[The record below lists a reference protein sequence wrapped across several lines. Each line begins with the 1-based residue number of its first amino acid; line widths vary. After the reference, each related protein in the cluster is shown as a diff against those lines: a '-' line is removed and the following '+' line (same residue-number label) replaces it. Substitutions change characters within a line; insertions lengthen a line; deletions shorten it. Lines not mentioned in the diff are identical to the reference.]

1 MDPVEFEAYIK
12 SLPIQLCAPEFRNAY
27 ATIKNY
33 ANRIPNQ
40 EYIDALA
47 VTRLLKA
54 ARTPGV
60 SFMPAGSSGRGALVH
75 FVTSFVTRFVT
86 GSGIFVTGCCASSSS
101 RICGQYVTAEIQGL
115 ENFADRKK
123 VVTEWLHND
132 EESYDTL
139 ADFFERLF
147 VREDGKTQAILAYF
161 RELYGVDE
169 EEQPTDHSEAAT
181 AGAYNVTGENATV
194 IGQQNVGLNAEFVQD
209 LLAAKDKQINRLLD
223 ILAKTNG
230 QAAE

>member
-1 MDPVEFEAYIK
+1 MV
-12 SLPIQLCAPEFRNAY
+12 
-27 ATIKNY
+27 TINK
-33 ANRIPNQ
+33 
-40 EYIDALA
+40 E
-47 VTRLLKA
+47 
-54 ARTPGV
+54 
-60 SFMPAGSSGRGALVH
+60 
-75 FVTSFVTRFVT
+75 
-86 GSGIFVTGCCASSSS
+86 
-101 RICGQYVTAEIQGL
+101 GQKYMAEIQGL

-161 RELYGVDE
+161 RELHGVDE
-169 EEQPTDHSEAAT
+169 EGQPTDHSEAAT

>member
-1 MDPVEFEAYIK
+1 MV
-12 SLPIQLCAPEFRNAY
+12 
-27 ATIKNY
+27 TINK
-33 ANRIPNQ
+33 
-40 EYIDALA
+40 
-47 VTRLLKA
+47 V
-54 ARTPGV
+54 
-60 SFMPAGSSGRGALVH
+60 
-75 FVTSFVTRFVT
+75 
-86 GSGIFVTGCCASSSS
+86 
-101 RICGQYVTAEIQGL
+101 GQKYMAEIQGL

>member
-1 MDPVEFEAYIK
+1 MV
-12 SLPIQLCAPEFRNAY
+12 
-27 ATIKNY
+27 TINK
-33 ANRIPNQ
+33 
-40 EYIDALA
+40 E
-47 VTRLLKA
+47 
-54 ARTPGV
+54 
-60 SFMPAGSSGRGALVH
+60 
-75 FVTSFVTRFVT
+75 
-86 GSGIFVTGCCASSSS
+86 
-101 RICGQYVTAEIQGL
+101 GQKYMAEIQGL

-139 ADFFERLF
+139 DDFFERLF
-147 VREDGKTQAILAYF
+147 VREDGKAQAILAYF
-161 RELYGVDE
+161 RELNGVDE

>member
-1 MDPVEFEAYIK
+1 M
-12 SLPIQLCAPEFRNAY
+12 
-27 ATIKNY
+27 
-33 ANRIPNQ
+33 
-40 EYIDALA
+40 
-47 VTRLLKA
+47 VTTNKE
-54 ARTPGV
+54 
-60 SFMPAGSSGRGALVH
+60 
-75 FVTSFVTRFVT
+75 
-86 GSGIFVTGCCASSSS
+86 
-101 RICGQYVTAEIQGL
+101 GQKYMAEIQGL

-161 RELYGVDE
+161 RELYGADE

-209 LLAAKDKQINRLLD
+209 LLAAKDKKINRLLD

>member
-1 MDPVEFEAYIK
+1 M
-12 SLPIQLCAPEFRNAY
+12 
-27 ATIKNY
+27 ATINK
-33 ANRIPNQ
+33 
-40 EYIDALA
+40 E
-47 VTRLLKA
+47 
-54 ARTPGV
+54 
-60 SFMPAGSSGRGALVH
+60 
-75 FVTSFVTRFVT
+75 
-86 GSGIFVTGCCASSSS
+86 
-101 RICGQYVTAEIQGL
+101 GQKYMAEIQGL

-169 EEQPTDHSEAAT
+169 EEQPTDHSEAAAAGAYNVT
-181 AGAYNVTGENATV
+181 GEAATVGAYNVTGENATV

-209 LLAAKDKQINRLLD
+209 LLAAKDNQINRLLD

>member
-1 MDPVEFEAYIK
+1 MV
-12 SLPIQLCAPEFRNAY
+12 
-27 ATIKNY
+27 TINK
-33 ANRIPNQ
+33 
-40 EYIDALA
+40 E
-47 VTRLLKA
+47 
-54 ARTPGV
+54 
-60 SFMPAGSSGRGALVH
+60 
-75 FVTSFVTRFVT
+75 
-86 GSGIFVTGCCASSSS
+86 
-101 RICGQYVTAEIQGL
+101 GQKYMAEIQGL

-132 EESYDTL
+132 EENYDTL

>member
-1 MDPVEFEAYIK
+1 MV
-12 SLPIQLCAPEFRNAY
+12 
-27 ATIKNY
+27 TINK
-33 ANRIPNQ
+33 
-40 EYIDALA
+40 E
-47 VTRLLKA
+47 
-54 ARTPGV
+54 
-60 SFMPAGSSGRGALVH
+60 
-75 FVTSFVTRFVT
+75 
-86 GSGIFVTGCCASSSS
+86 
-101 RICGQYVTAEIQGL
+101 GQKYLAEIQRL

>member
-1 MDPVEFEAYIK
+1 MV
-12 SLPIQLCAPEFRNAY
+12 
-27 ATIKNY
+27 TINK
-33 ANRIPNQ
+33 
-40 EYIDALA
+40 E
-47 VTRLLKA
+47 
-54 ARTPGV
+54 
-60 SFMPAGSSGRGALVH
+60 
-75 FVTSFVTRFVT
+75 
-86 GSGIFVTGCCASSSS
+86 
-101 RICGQYVTAEIQGL
+101 GQKYMAEIQGL

-223 ILAKTNG
+223 ILANTNG

>member
-1 MDPVEFEAYIK
+1 MV
-12 SLPIQLCAPEFRNAY
+12 
-27 ATIKNY
+27 TINK
-33 ANRIPNQ
+33 
-40 EYIDALA
+40 E
-47 VTRLLKA
+47 
-54 ARTPGV
+54 
-60 SFMPAGSSGRGALVH
+60 
-75 FVTSFVTRFVT
+75 
-86 GSGIFVTGCCASSSS
+86 
-101 RICGQYVTAEIQGL
+101 GQKYMAEIQGL

-169 EEQPTDHSEAAT
+169 EEQPTNHSEAAT

>member
-1 MDPVEFEAYIK
+1 MV
-12 SLPIQLCAPEFRNAY
+12 
-27 ATIKNY
+27 TINK
-33 ANRIPNQ
+33 
-40 EYIDALA
+40 E
-47 VTRLLKA
+47 
-54 ARTPGV
+54 
-60 SFMPAGSSGRGALVH
+60 
-75 FVTSFVTRFVT
+75 
-86 GSGIFVTGCCASSSS
+86 
-101 RICGQYVTAEIQGL
+101 GQKYMAEIQGL

-139 ADFFERLF
+139 DDFFERLF

>member
-1 MDPVEFEAYIK
+1 MV
-12 SLPIQLCAPEFRNAY
+12 
-27 ATIKNY
+27 TINK
-33 ANRIPNQ
+33 
-40 EYIDALA
+40 E
-47 VTRLLKA
+47 
-54 ARTPGV
+54 
-60 SFMPAGSSGRGALVH
+60 
-75 FVTSFVTRFVT
+75 
-86 GSGIFVTGCCASSSS
+86 
-101 RICGQYVTAEIQGL
+101 GQKYMAEIQGL

-181 AGAYNVTGENATV
+181 VGAYNVTGENATV
-194 IGQQNVGLNAEFVQD
+194 IGQQNVGLNAKFVQD
-209 LLAAKDKQINRLLD
+209 LLAAKDNQINRLLD

>member
-1 MDPVEFEAYIK
+1 M
-12 SLPIQLCAPEFRNAY
+12 
-27 ATIKNY
+27 
-33 ANRIPNQ
+33 
-40 EYIDALA
+40 
-47 VTRLLKA
+47 VTTNKE
-54 ARTPGV
+54 
-60 SFMPAGSSGRGALVH
+60 
-75 FVTSFVTRFVT
+75 
-86 GSGIFVTGCCASSSS
+86 
-101 RICGQYVTAEIQGL
+101 GQKYMAEIQGL

-223 ILAKTNG
+223 ILAKTHG

>member
-1 MDPVEFEAYIK
+1 MV
-12 SLPIQLCAPEFRNAY
+12 
-27 ATIKNY
+27 TINK
-33 ANRIPNQ
+33 
-40 EYIDALA
+40 E
-47 VTRLLKA
+47 
-54 ARTPGV
+54 
-60 SFMPAGSSGRGALVH
+60 
-75 FVTSFVTRFVT
+75 
-86 GSGIFVTGCCASSSS
+86 
-101 RICGQYVTAEIQGL
+101 GQKYMAEIQGL

-230 QAAE
+230 RAAE

>member
-1 MDPVEFEAYIK
+1 M
-12 SLPIQLCAPEFRNAY
+12 L
-27 ATIKNY
+27 TINK
-33 ANRIPNQ
+33 
-40 EYIDALA
+40 E
-47 VTRLLKA
+47 
-54 ARTPGV
+54 
-60 SFMPAGSSGRGALVH
+60 
-75 FVTSFVTRFVT
+75 
-86 GSGIFVTGCCASSSS
+86 
-101 RICGQYVTAEIQGL
+101 GQKYMAEIQGL

-194 IGQQNVGLNAEFVQD
+194 IGQQNVGLSAEFVQD

>member
-1 MDPVEFEAYIK
+1 MV
-12 SLPIQLCAPEFRNAY
+12 
-27 ATIKNY
+27 TINK
-33 ANRIPNQ
+33 
-40 EYIDALA
+40 E
-47 VTRLLKA
+47 
-54 ARTPGV
+54 
-60 SFMPAGSSGRGALVH
+60 
-75 FVTSFVTRFVT
+75 
-86 GSGIFVTGCCASSSS
+86 
-101 RICGQYVTAEIQGL
+101 GQKYMAEIQGL

-139 ADFFERLF
+139 ADFFERRF

>member
-1 MDPVEFEAYIK
+1 M
-12 SLPIQLCAPEFRNAY
+12 
-27 ATIKNY
+27 
-33 ANRIPNQ
+33 
-40 EYIDALA
+40 
-47 VTRLLKA
+47 VTTNKE
-54 ARTPGV
+54 
-60 SFMPAGSSGRGALVH
+60 
-75 FVTSFVTRFVT
+75 
-86 GSGIFVTGCCASSSS
+86 
-101 RICGQYVTAEIQGL
+101 GQKYMAEIQGL

-161 RELYGVDE
+161 RELYGADE

>member
-1 MDPVEFEAYIK
+1 MV
-12 SLPIQLCAPEFRNAY
+12 
-27 ATIKNY
+27 TINK
-33 ANRIPNQ
+33 
-40 EYIDALA
+40 E
-47 VTRLLKA
+47 
-54 ARTPGV
+54 
-60 SFMPAGSSGRGALVH
+60 
-75 FVTSFVTRFVT
+75 
-86 GSGIFVTGCCASSSS
+86 
-101 RICGQYVTAEIQGL
+101 GQKYMAEIQGL
-115 ENFADRKK
+115 DNFADRKK
-123 VVTEWLHND
+123 IVTEWLYND

-181 AGAYNVTGENATV
+181 VGAYNVTGETATVGAYNVTGENATV
-194 IGQQNVGLNAEFVQD
+194 ICQQNVGLNAKFVQD

-223 ILAKTNG
+223 ILAQTNG

>member
-1 MDPVEFEAYIK
+1 MV
-12 SLPIQLCAPEFRNAY
+12 
-27 ATIKNY
+27 TINK
-33 ANRIPNQ
+33 
-40 EYIDALA
+40 E
-47 VTRLLKA
+47 
-54 ARTPGV
+54 
-60 SFMPAGSSGRGALVH
+60 
-75 FVTSFVTRFVT
+75 
-86 GSGIFVTGCCASSSS
+86 
-101 RICGQYVTAEIQGL
+101 GQKYMAEIQGL

-181 AGAYNVTGENATV
+181 VGAYNVTGENATV

-209 LLAAKDKQINRLLD
+209 LLATKDNQINRLLD
-223 ILAKTNG
+223 ILAKANG

>member
-1 MDPVEFEAYIK
+1 MV
-12 SLPIQLCAPEFRNAY
+12 
-27 ATIKNY
+27 TINK
-33 ANRIPNQ
+33 
-40 EYIDALA
+40 E
-47 VTRLLKA
+47 
-54 ARTPGV
+54 
-60 SFMPAGSSGRGALVH
+60 
-75 FVTSFVTRFVT
+75 
-86 GSGIFVTGCCASSSS
+86 
-101 RICGQYVTAEIQGL
+101 GQKYMAEIQGL

-147 VREDGKTQAILAYF
+147 VRENGKTQAILAYF

-169 EEQPTDHSEAAT
+169 EEQPTDRSEAAT

>member
-1 MDPVEFEAYIK
+1 MV
-12 SLPIQLCAPEFRNAY
+12 
-27 ATIKNY
+27 TINK
-33 ANRIPNQ
+33 
-40 EYIDALA
+40 E
-47 VTRLLKA
+47 
-54 ARTPGV
+54 
-60 SFMPAGSSGRGALVH
+60 
-75 FVTSFVTRFVT
+75 
-86 GSGIFVTGCCASSSS
+86 
-101 RICGQYVTAEIQGL
+101 GQTYMAEIQGL

-169 EEQPTDHSEAAT
+169 EEQPTDHSEAAA
-181 AGAYNVTGENATV
+181 AGASNVTGENATV

-223 ILAKTNG
+223 ILAKANG

>member
-1 MDPVEFEAYIK
+1 MV
-12 SLPIQLCAPEFRNAY
+12 
-27 ATIKNY
+27 TINK
-33 ANRIPNQ
+33 
-40 EYIDALA
+40 E
-47 VTRLLKA
+47 
-54 ARTPGV
+54 
-60 SFMPAGSSGRGALVH
+60 
-75 FVTSFVTRFVT
+75 
-86 GSGIFVTGCCASSSS
+86 
-101 RICGQYVTAEIQGL
+101 GQKYMAEIQGL

-147 VREDGKTQAILAYF
+147 VREDGKAQAILAYF
-161 RELYGVDE
+161 RELYGVD
-169 EEQPTDHSEAAT
+169 EQPTDHSEAAT

>member
-1 MDPVEFEAYIK
+1 M
-12 SLPIQLCAPEFRNAY
+12 
-27 ATIKNY
+27 ATMN
-33 ANRIPNQ
+33 N
-40 EYIDALA
+40 E
-47 VTRLLKA
+47 
-54 ARTPGV
+54 
-60 SFMPAGSSGRGALVH
+60 
-75 FVTSFVTRFVT
+75 
-86 GSGIFVTGCCASSSS
+86 
-101 RICGQYVTAEIQGL
+101 GQKYLAEIQGL

-169 EEQPTDHSEAAT
+169 EEQPTNHSEAAT

>member
-1 MDPVEFEAYIK
+1 M
-12 SLPIQLCAPEFRNAY
+12 
-27 ATIKNY
+27 
-33 ANRIPNQ
+33 
-40 EYIDALA
+40 
-47 VTRLLKA
+47 VTTNKE
-54 ARTPGV
+54 
-60 SFMPAGSSGRGALVH
+60 
-75 FVTSFVTRFVT
+75 
-86 GSGIFVTGCCASSSS
+86 
-101 RICGQYVTAEIQGL
+101 GQKYMAEIQGL

-161 RELYGVDE
+161 RELYGADE

-223 ILAKTNG
+223 ILAKTHG

>member
-1 MDPVEFEAYIK
+1 MV
-12 SLPIQLCAPEFRNAY
+12 
-27 ATIKNY
+27 TINKEGHKN
-33 ANRIPNQ
+33 
-40 EYIDALA
+40 
-47 VTRLLKA
+47 
-54 ARTPGV
+54 
-60 SFMPAGSSGRGALVH
+60 M
-75 FVTSFVTRFVT
+75 
-86 GSGIFVTGCCASSSS
+86 
-101 RICGQYVTAEIQGL
+101 AEIQGL

-139 ADFFERLF
+139 DDFFERLF
-147 VREDGKTQAILAYF
+147 VREAGKTQAILAYF
-161 RELYGVDE
+161 RELHGVDE
-169 EEQPTDHSEAAT
+169 EEPPTDHSEAAT

>member
-1 MDPVEFEAYIK
+1 MV
-12 SLPIQLCAPEFRNAY
+12 
-27 ATIKNY
+27 TINK
-33 ANRIPNQ
+33 
-40 EYIDALA
+40 E
-47 VTRLLKA
+47 
-54 ARTPGV
+54 
-60 SFMPAGSSGRGALVH
+60 
-75 FVTSFVTRFVT
+75 
-86 GSGIFVTGCCASSSS
+86 
-101 RICGQYVTAEIQGL
+101 GQKYMAEIQGL

-209 LLAAKDKQINRLLD
+209 LLAAKDYQINRLLD

>member
-1 MDPVEFEAYIK
+1 MV
-12 SLPIQLCAPEFRNAY
+12 
-27 ATIKNY
+27 TINK
-33 ANRIPNQ
+33 
-40 EYIDALA
+40 E
-47 VTRLLKA
+47 
-54 ARTPGV
+54 
-60 SFMPAGSSGRGALVH
+60 
-75 FVTSFVTRFVT
+75 
-86 GSGIFVTGCCASSSS
+86 
-101 RICGQYVTAEIQGL
+101 GQKYMAEIQGL

-161 RELYGVDE
+161 RELYGVADR
-169 EEQPTDHSEAAT
+169 SEAAT

>member
-1 MDPVEFEAYIK
+1 MV
-12 SLPIQLCAPEFRNAY
+12 
-27 ATIKNY
+27 TINK
-33 ANRIPNQ
+33 
-40 EYIDALA
+40 E
-47 VTRLLKA
+47 
-54 ARTPGV
+54 
-60 SFMPAGSSGRGALVH
+60 
-75 FVTSFVTRFVT
+75 
-86 GSGIFVTGCCASSSS
+86 
-101 RICGQYVTAEIQGL
+101 GQKYTAEIQGL

>member
-1 MDPVEFEAYIK
+1 MV
-12 SLPIQLCAPEFRNAY
+12 
-27 ATIKNY
+27 TINK
-33 ANRIPNQ
+33 
-40 EYIDALA
+40 E
-47 VTRLLKA
+47 
-54 ARTPGV
+54 
-60 SFMPAGSSGRGALVH
+60 
-75 FVTSFVTRFVT
+75 
-86 GSGIFVTGCCASSSS
+86 
-101 RICGQYVTAEIQGL
+101 GQKYMAEIQGL

-132 EESYDTL
+132 EENYDTL

-169 EEQPTDHSEAAT
+169 EEQPTNHSEAAT

>member
-1 MDPVEFEAYIK
+1 MV
-12 SLPIQLCAPEFRNAY
+12 
-27 ATIKNY
+27 TINK
-33 ANRIPNQ
+33 
-40 EYIDALA
+40 E
-47 VTRLLKA
+47 
-54 ARTPGV
+54 
-60 SFMPAGSSGRGALVH
+60 
-75 FVTSFVTRFVT
+75 
-86 GSGIFVTGCCASSSS
+86 
-101 RICGQYVTAEIQGL
+101 GQTYMAEIQGL

-123 VVTEWLHND
+123 VVTEWLRND

-169 EEQPTDHSEAAT
+169 EEQPTDHSEAAA

-223 ILAKTNG
+223 ILAKANG

>member
-1 MDPVEFEAYIK
+1 M
-12 SLPIQLCAPEFRNAY
+12 R
-27 ATIKNY
+27 TKNNESQKY
-33 ANRIPNQ
+33 
-40 EYIDALA
+40 L
-47 VTRLLKA
+47 
-54 ARTPGV
+54 
-60 SFMPAGSSGRGALVH
+60 
-75 FVTSFVTRFVT
+75 
-86 GSGIFVTGCCASSSS
+86 
-101 RICGQYVTAEIQGL
+101 AEIQGL

-123 VVTEWLHND
+123 LVTEWLHND

-169 EEQPTDHSEAAT
+169 EEQPADHSEAAT

>member
-1 MDPVEFEAYIK
+1 MV
-12 SLPIQLCAPEFRNAY
+12 
-27 ATIKNY
+27 TINK
-33 ANRIPNQ
+33 
-40 EYIDALA
+40 E
-47 VTRLLKA
+47 
-54 ARTPGV
+54 
-60 SFMPAGSSGRGALVH
+60 
-75 FVTSFVTRFVT
+75 
-86 GSGIFVTGCCASSSS
+86 
-101 RICGQYVTAEIQGL
+101 GQKYMAEIQGL

-209 LLAAKDKQINRLLD
+209 LLAAKNKQINRLLD

>member
-1 MDPVEFEAYIK
+1 M
-12 SLPIQLCAPEFRNAY
+12 
-27 ATIKNY
+27 
-33 ANRIPNQ
+33 
-40 EYIDALA
+40 
-47 VTRLLKA
+47 
-54 ARTPGV
+54 
-60 SFMPAGSSGRGALVH
+60 
-75 FVTSFVTRFVT
+75 
-86 GSGIFVTGCCASSSS
+86 
-101 RICGQYVTAEIQGL
+101 AEIQRL

-223 ILAKTNG
+223 ILVKTNG

>member
-1 MDPVEFEAYIK
+1 MV
-12 SLPIQLCAPEFRNAY
+12 
-27 ATIKNY
+27 TINK
-33 ANRIPNQ
+33 
-40 EYIDALA
+40 E
-47 VTRLLKA
+47 
-54 ARTPGV
+54 
-60 SFMPAGSSGRGALVH
+60 
-75 FVTSFVTRFVT
+75 
-86 GSGIFVTGCCASSSS
+86 
-101 RICGQYVTAEIQGL
+101 GQKYMAEIQGL

-147 VREDGKTQAILAYF
+147 AREDGKMQAILAYF

-181 AGAYNVTGENATV
+181 VGAYNVTGENATV

-209 LLAAKDKQINRLLD
+209 LLAAKDNQINRLLD

>member
-1 MDPVEFEAYIK
+1 MV
-12 SLPIQLCAPEFRNAY
+12 
-27 ATIKNY
+27 TINK
-33 ANRIPNQ
+33 
-40 EYIDALA
+40 E
-47 VTRLLKA
+47 
-54 ARTPGV
+54 
-60 SFMPAGSSGRGALVH
+60 
-75 FVTSFVTRFVT
+75 
-86 GSGIFVTGCCASSSS
+86 
-101 RICGQYVTAEIQGL
+101 GQKYMAEIQGL

-123 VVTEWLHND
+123 IVTEWLYND

-147 VREDGKTQAILAYF
+147 VREDGKMQAILTYF
-161 RELYGVDE
+161 RWLYGVDE
-169 EEQPTDHSEAAT
+169 EEQPTDHRGAAT

-194 IGQQNVGLNAEFVQD
+194 ICQQNVGLNAEFVQD

>member
-1 MDPVEFEAYIK
+1 MV
-12 SLPIQLCAPEFRNAY
+12 
-27 ATIKNY
+27 TINK
-33 ANRIPNQ
+33 
-40 EYIDALA
+40 E
-47 VTRLLKA
+47 
-54 ARTPGV
+54 
-60 SFMPAGSSGRGALVH
+60 
-75 FVTSFVTRFVT
+75 
-86 GSGIFVTGCCASSSS
+86 
-101 RICGQYVTAEIQGL
+101 GQKYMAEIQGL